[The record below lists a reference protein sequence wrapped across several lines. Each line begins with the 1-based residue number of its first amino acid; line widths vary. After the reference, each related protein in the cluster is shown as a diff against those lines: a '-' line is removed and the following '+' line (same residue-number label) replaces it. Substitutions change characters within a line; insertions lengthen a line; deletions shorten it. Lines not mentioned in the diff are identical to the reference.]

1 MASPRLETFCC
12 PSRDPATDLVLG
24 FQPAFFNG
32 ISAASA
38 GLGLLGTAVQ
48 LLPKRRLNHS
58 LSHSNSHTALHKPAA
73 SSRILLILSIC
84 DLLGCVGIITRSLVW
99 LSFPDFVSRISVNG
113 TETWPQAFCVASA
126 MWIQLFYSATF
137 WWLFCYA
144 IDVYL
149 IVKRSS
155 GLSILVL
162 YHMLTWGLAIL
173 LCVEGVAMLY
183 YPSISSCEKGL
194 QHAIPHYVT
203 TYTPLLLVLLVNPIL
218 FGKTAAAV
226 AGMLKGR
233 QGIYTENERRLGT
246 EIKLRFFKILLVF
259 IICWLPNLIN
269 ESLLFYL
276 ELQPDMKVDGLKNV
290 RSAALITWFI
300 MSILNPM
307 QGFLSTLAFY
317 GWTGCDFHLK
327 FQRHEVPWESSE
339 ASAAVDNT
347 FSSPAGTSVNS
358 HGLRQQPSKVQT
370 ANGYENSDE
379 LSVLSE
385 GSETSTFELNMPRGE
400 RDFSADGDSVGSTE
414 RA

>member
-32 ISAASA
+32 MSAASA
-38 GLGLLGTAVQ
+38 GLGLLGTAAQ
-48 LLPKRRLNHS
+48 LLPKRRLGYRR
-58 LSHSNSHTALHKPAA
+58 LSHSSLHKPAA
-73 SSRILLILSIC
+73 SSRILLFLSIC
-84 DLLGCVGIITRSLVW
+84 DMLGCVGIIIRSLVW
-99 LSFPDFVSRISVNG
+99 LSFPDFVSKISVNG
-113 TETWPQAFCVASA
+113 TEIWPPAFCVASA

-155 GLSILVL
+155 GVSILVL
-162 YHMLTWGLAIL
+162 YHMMTWGLAIL

-218 FGKTAAAV
+218 FSKTAAAV
-226 AGMLKGR
+226 AGLLKGR

-259 IICWLPNLIN
+259 VICWLPNLIN

-276 ELQPDMKVDGLKNV
+276 ELQPDMNVDGLKNV
-290 RSAALITWFI
+290 RNAALITWFI

-317 GWTGCDFHLK
+317 GWTGCDFYLK
-327 FQRHEVPWESSE
+327 FQRQEVPWESPE
-339 ASAAVDNT
+339 TSAAADNA
-347 FSSPAGTSVNS
+347 FSSPAGTSVNYH
-358 HGLRQQPSKVQT
+358 HGFRQQPPKVPT

-379 LSVLSE
+379 LSVVSE

-400 RDFSADGDSVGSTE
+400 RDFSADGDSVGSAE